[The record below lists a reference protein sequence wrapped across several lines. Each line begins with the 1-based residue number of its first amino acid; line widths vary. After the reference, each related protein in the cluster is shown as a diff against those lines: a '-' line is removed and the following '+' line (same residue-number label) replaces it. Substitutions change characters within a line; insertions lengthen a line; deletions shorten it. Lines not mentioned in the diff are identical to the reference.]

1 LLKEL
6 VPQFLSGVVVFCAI
20 IVVSQLVRLSDL
32 LVQFGLSAE
41 NVLLPFLYLI
51 LPFLSLTIP
60 IAFLFAVL
68 ITFSRLSADG
78 EYPAMLASGFSLRKA
93 AMPVLLIATL
103 FYGVAT
109 ACALNLEPWG
119 RRELVQFLYRKT
131 QTELDN
137 YVRYKMHSGV
147 FLEDFIGYVLYAEKI
162 SDDRQNFEN
171 VLIAPGKNSKEN
183 FTLLA
188 PSGSI
193 VGSVE
198 EGELKLELDFG
209 VAYASRPNSDKT
221 SVLKFKRAEIDL
233 LKMFQE
239 QILGD
244 DTAEDDFRS
253 YTPTQMWNY
262 LGDMEAKDQTDDSV
276 YKRARYLLH
285 QRIAMPFSTITFAMF
300 GMILGVSDPRRGKS
314 WGYVLAIATTIGG
327 FILSTGF
334 RVISERGAMEAPL
347 AAWAPNFIML
357 AFGIFLMI
365 QKNRLPPSEGTLE
378 WSNMPWAGPKRF

>member
-1 LLKEL
+1 
-6 VPQFLSGVVVFCAI
+6 
-20 IVVSQLVRLSDL
+20 
-32 LVQFGLSAE
+32 
-41 NVLLPFLYLI
+41 
-51 LPFLSLTIP
+51 
-60 IAFLFAVL
+60 
-68 ITFSRLSADG
+68 
-78 EYPAMLASGFSLRKA
+78 
-93 AMPVLLIATL
+93 
-103 FYGVAT
+103 
-109 ACALNLEPWG
+109 
-119 RRELVQFLYRKT
+119 
-131 QTELDN
+131 
-137 YVRYKMHSGV
+137 MHSGV

-198 EGELKLELDFG
+198 EGELKLELDYG
-209 VAYASRPNSDKT
+209 VAYATRPNSDKT

-253 YTPTQMWNY
+253 YTPTQMWSY
-262 LGDMEAKDQTDDSV
+262 LEDMEEKDQRDDSV

-334 RVISERGAMEAPL
+334 RVISEKGLLEAPL
-347 AAWAPNFIML
+347 AAWAPNILML
-357 AFGIFLMI
+357 AFGLFLII
-365 QKNRLPPSEGTLE
+365 QKNRLPPSEGTLD